1 MKWNASA
8 HSANETSEYLFRHL
22 IPYIGN
28 KRKLLGLIE
37 RAIEASNITPETH
50 RFVDLFSGTGVVGR
64 FARHLGYGVLAN
76 DWEPYSEILNRCY
89 LEISKPPLFFGKRS
103 YDDVLNELNALPDR
117 EDWVTKHLCPRHDE
131 AFDITKDRLFYMR
144 KNGRRIDAIRYKIA
158 GWEKEGKLSS
168 HQQAALL
175 APLLYQCCYNANTS
189 GVFKGFHNGWG
200 GKTETA
206 LYRIKGELKLRPAL
220 FLDNGKESQVIRS
233 DAQELAPNIK
243 AKSFVYL
250 DPPYNQHPYG
260 SNYHVLNS
268 VTLWDKPELSQQIS
282 GHGDKAAIR
291 TDWRTERRSA
301 YNYAAKAAAA
311 YKKLLKSLKAEWI
324 ATSYSTDGMIPLRC
338 LIEANLE
345 VGDVQIFT
353 QPYKRYRVSTQ
364 RYSQKP
370 MNIEFIVLTKT
381 GSQATQ
387 TVDSLTAKIREH
399 EKSILEE
406 F

>member
-8 HSANETSEYLFRHL
+8 HSANETNEYLFHQL

-37 RAIEASNITPETH
+37 RAIKASSITPETH
-50 RFVDLFSGTGVVGR
+50 RFVDLFAGTGVVSR
-64 FARHLGYGVLAN
+64 FAKHLGYGVLAN

-89 LEISKPPLFFGKRS
+89 LESSSPPLFFDKRS
-103 YDDVLNELNALPDR
+103 YNDVLGELNALPDR
-117 EDWVTKHLCPRHDE
+117 EDWVTNHLCPRNDDD
-131 AFDITKDRLFYMR
+131 FDIAKDRMFYMR
-144 KNGRRIDAIRYKIA
+144 KNGLRIDAIRHQIA
-158 GWEKEGKLSS
+158 KWEQEGKLNTHES
-168 HQQAALL
+168 AALL

-206 LYRIKGELKLRPAL
+206 LYRIKGDLKLRPAV
-220 FLDNGKESQVIRS
+220 FLDNGQESQVTRM

-243 AKSFVYL
+243 NESFVYL

-268 VTLWDKPELSQQIS
+268 VALWDKPDLSQQIS

-291 TDWRTERRSA
+291 TDWRTDRRSA
-301 YNYAAKAAAA
+301 YNYASKAAKA
-311 YKKLLKSLKAEWI
+311 YQKLLLSLKAEWVT
-324 ATSYSTDGMIPLRC
+324 TSYSTDGMIPLRC
-338 LIEANLE
+338 LIEANLA

-381 GSQATQ
+381 GSKPTQ
-387 TVDSLTAKIREH
+387 TVDSLIAKIQEH